1 MDKGNMDVQ
10 QAKIIVDELWP
21 YLDSIGLT
29 GMGETFLYDD
39 LEEIVNYIKAKNR
52 GIIISLSTNAVV
64 PNFIE
69 KAKRIVDKVDTIQI
83 SIDGVGDTYNSIR
96 KGSSFELLSNNIK
109 ELAKICKNTQ
119 TTLMLNMVATKENHT
134 DMASLVKFASES
146 EVKYLDFTL
155 FNLAAVS
162 NQEISYYSF
171 YKSPAFISSLNSL
184 EKAIGQHPEV
194 TVTNKNFV
202 TQNSFQKCPFPWTH
216 FYITWDAYMVPCC
229 AKPFPKEMN
238 FGNVRGRKVIDV
250 LNSTQYQKF
259 RKMWFENKS
268 PIFCE
273 KCHFLNIEPVR

>member
-1 MDKGNMDVQ
+1 
-10 QAKIIVDELWP
+10 
-21 YLDSIGLT
+21 
-29 GMGETFLYDD
+29 
-39 LEEIVNYIKAKNR
+39 
-52 GIIISLSTNAVV
+52 
-64 PNFIE
+64 
-69 KAKRIVDKVDTIQI
+69 
-83 SIDGVGDTYNSIR
+83 
-96 KGSSFELLSNNIK
+96 
-109 ELAKICKNTQ
+109 
-119 TTLMLNMVATKENHT
+119 
-134 DMASLVKFASES
+134 
-146 EVKYLDFTL
+146 
-155 FNLAAVS
+155 
-162 NQEISYYSF
+162 
-171 YKSPAFISSLNSL
+171 L